1 MNGSRKF
8 VFSIGLVLA
17 VASAAAAQS
26 WFGGTVDEA
35 VAKAKA
41 ERKLVLI
48 DFYSGG

>member
-1 MNGSRKF
+1 MKRLRRTA
-8 VFSIGLVLA
+8 FSIALVLA
-17 VASAAAAQS
+17 MASASAAQS